1 MASKQTRR
9 SISVSI
15 SCYERL
21 KERCDRDG
29 TSMSGVVE
37 ELVRA
42 ALGMEARDLKPR
54 PAIKVSVKK
63 PGVMV
68 VTTKELAPATKWV
81 AAPSSR
87 VAVIKTAAEAHVA
100 FKPTQK
106 AQKVKEDVAKAAEA
120 EVINTA
126 GGIFT
131 F

>member
-68 VTTKELAPATKWV
+68 VTAKELAPATKWV

-87 VAVIKTAAEAHVA
+87 VAVIKTAAEALEA
-100 FKPTQK
+100 FKPAK
-106 AQKVKEDVAKAAEA
+106 KIKEDVTKAAEA